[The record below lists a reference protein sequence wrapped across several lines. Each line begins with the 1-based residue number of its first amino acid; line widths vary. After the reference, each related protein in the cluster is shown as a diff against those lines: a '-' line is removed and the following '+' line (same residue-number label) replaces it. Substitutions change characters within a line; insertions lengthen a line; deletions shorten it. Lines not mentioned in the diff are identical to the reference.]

1 MLRDNIPAI
10 AAVQGLRDQLKAR
23 LDQNEDFRAW
33 QALERA
39 VRELEP
45 RNNRTVSVRGGVV
58 VEPRS
63 VPTASVVAHVEE
75 SGSTPADEEPVTAA
89 TVSDVGRVEEPLS
102 APASSPAQEKVNFL
116 GRGGLRSAFF

>member
-10 AAVQGLRDQLKAR
+10 TAVQGLRDQLKAR

-63 VPTASVVAHVEE
+63 VPPVSVAHVDEPC
-75 SGSTPADEEPVTAA
+75 SAPADEELNDA
-89 TVSDVGRVEEPLS
+89 TVSDVGRMEEPLS
-102 APASSPAQEKVNFL
+102 APVASAPAQEKVNFL